1 MRTQLKNVNDMF
13 SSVCPAIWLIELD
26 KLDTRLTL
34 KVCHSVYIMRK
45 IPYSYYIAQ
54 MKRIS
59 TLDQDF

>member
-1 MRTQLKNVNDMF
+1 MF

-45 IPYSYYIAQ
+45 IPYSYYIAK
-54 MKRIS
+54 MKRSS
-59 TLDQDF
+59 TPDQGF